1 VSTLSYFVCRE
12 NILLIRN
19 RDTRIRKLDDPNGE
33 FSALILASAGLIRL
47 GLEHRISSRLDSAK
61 FPYAVGQGA
70 LGIEVRKGDTRI
82 LELLGNIEHV
92 ETRWVCLAERSLLR
106 QLQGGCSSPVG
117 VSSSI
122 FEEERVGGK
131 RKIIKLEAIVVH
143 PDGLKDVQA
152 SFVME
157 VGCDE
162 DAEDLGKRVAGI
174 LVDEGA
180 GEILEGIRAAGQ
192 ARRGTD
198 F

>member
-1 VSTLSYFVCRE
+1 
-12 NILLIRN
+12 
-19 RDTRIRKLDDPNGE
+19 
-33 FSALILASAGLIRL
+33 
-47 GLEHRISSRLDSAK
+47 
-61 FPYAVGQGA
+61 
-70 LGIEVRKGDTRI
+70 
-82 LELLGNIEHV
+82 LELLSKIEHV

-122 FEEERVGGK
+122 FEEEK
-131 RKIIKLEAIVVH
+131 RKTVKLEAVVVH
-143 PDGLKDVQA
+143 PEGLKDVKA

-162 DAEDLGKRVAGI
+162 DAEELGRRVAGI

-180 GEILEGIRAAGQ
+180 GEILDEIRAAGQ
-192 ARRGTD
+192 ARRGVD

>member
-1 VSTLSYFVCRE
+1 
-12 NILLIRN
+12 
-19 RDTRIRKLDDPNGE
+19 
-33 FSALILASAGLIRL
+33 
-47 GLEHRISSRLDSAK
+47 
-61 FPYAVGQGA
+61 
-70 LGIEVRKGDTRI
+70 
-82 LELLGNIEHV
+82 LLGNIEHV

-131 RKIIKLEAIVVH
+131 KKIIKLEAIVVH

-162 DAEDLGKRVAGI
+162 DAEDLGRRVAGI